1 MKRLLLLILL
11 SIGLINSSYAASDIE
26 VCKSGYY
33 SHQSA
38 YDMKWACKRLPEN
51 ALAVSSSLGGFYCNV
66 GYKKSG
72 NKCKK
77 EESFVFRDTA
87 VESSFDAIPPNS
99 HLLSD
104 STLTEIED
112 WKSFS
117 KVAESQ
123 IQFTS
128 QTNSILLKDGT
139 GENCGELYGSIRL
152 TKTEPHD
159 RSGDFKLIW
168 ICPLSTSEEYNG
180 SYQLTS
186 SSVLNPEIQL
196 NYFYDDGK
204 AQGVT
209 ILNFDFDK
217 SKIKI
222 KYAPFQWLD
231 ASSYKIISKKAFI
244 SGGWECND
252 GFKKSANKC
261 INKINKL
268 VVPSYRN

>member
-11 SIGLINSSYAASDIE
+11 SVGLINSSYAASDIE

-51 ALAVSSSLGGFYCNV
+51 ALAVSSSLGGFYCNA
-66 GYKKSG
+66 GYKKSD

-77 EESFVFRDTA
+77 EESFV
-87 VESSFDAIPPNS
+87 DAIPPNS

-104 STLTEIED
+104 SKLTEIED

-186 SSVLNPEIQL
+186 SSELNPEIQL

-222 KYAPFQWLD
+222 KHAPFQWLD
-231 ASSYKIISKKAFI
+231 TSSYKIISKKAFI

-252 GFKKSANKC
+252 GFKKSGDKC
-261 INKINKL
+261 IKKINKL

>member
-11 SIGLINSSYAASDIE
+11 SVGLINSSYAASDIE

-33 SHQSA
+33 RHQSA
-38 YDMKWACKRLPEN
+38 YDMKWACKRLPKN
-51 ALAVSSSLGGFYCNV
+51 ALAVSSSLGGFYCNA

-77 EESFVFRDTA
+77 EESFV
-87 VESSFDAIPPNS
+87 DAIPPNS

-104 STLTEIED
+104 ITLTEIED

-159 RSGDFKLIW
+159 SSGDFRLIW

-180 SYQLTS
+180 SYQLTIP
-186 SSVLNPEIQL
+186 SVLNPEIQL

-231 ASSYKIISKKAFI
+231 TSSYKIISKKAFI

-252 GFKKSANKC
+252 GFKKSDNKC
-261 INKINKL
+261 IKKKNKL
-268 VVPSYRN
+268 ATPSYRN

>member
-11 SIGLINSSYAASDIE
+11 SVGLINSSYAASDIE

-33 SHQSA
+33 RHQSA
-38 YDMKWACKRLPEN
+38 YDMKWACKRLPKN
-51 ALAVSSSLGGFYCNV
+51 ALAVSSSLGGFYCNA

-77 EESFVFRDTA
+77 EESFV
-87 VESSFDAIPPNS
+87 DAIPPNS

-104 STLTEIED
+104 ITLTEIED

-159 RSGDFKLIW
+159 SSGDFRLIW

-222 KYAPFQWLD
+222 KNAPFQWLD
-231 ASSYKIISKKAFI
+231 TSSYKIISKKAFI

-261 INKINKL
+261 IKKKNKL